1 MRRNGLLLA
10 VLAVTATA
18 CQGWHTVAT
27 PARGGTLEGNP
38 ELVRVTSTM
47 GCGPHPTRS
56 CIAATGTVTLYNP
69 RITGDSLI
77 GYYDSAQRE
86 RAAIAVSDITNVEAR
101 KVDKARTAGAAIGGG
116 LLLAAVAAIVI
127 LAALFGQLGSM
138 Q

>member
-1 MRRNGLLLA
+1 MRRSSLLVA

-27 PARGGTLEGNP
+27 PAGGGSLEGNP

-86 RAAIAVSDITNVEAR
+86 RAAIAVSDITKVEAR
-101 KVDKARTAGAAIGGG
+101 KIDKTRTAGAAIGSG
-116 LLLAAVAAIVI
+116 LLITVALVFAA
-127 LAALFGQLGSM
+127 LLALFGSM